1 MSTRSRK
8 TFQQLVTLPDPAIP
22 LAEAA
27 LIMACEEYPQL
38 ELSPYLDMLD
48 HMAQVAGE
56 KRTSS
61 DSPRE
66 TVEKINSVLFESFG
80 FRGNP
85 DDYYDPRNSF
95 FNDVL
100 DRRIGVPIT
109 LSTVYI
115 EVSRRLNF
123 PIAGVGMPGH
133 FIVKY
138 FDPREEFFID
148 PYNRGAILT
157 REDCRDRL
165 HERYG
170 DALEFSDRLLGR
182 ATHRQILWRM
192 LNNLK
197 DIYLKG
203 HATDK
208 CLSIVDMM
216 LMIDSEDPAQFR
228 DRGLLRLQ
236 LRQFR
241 GARRDLEH
249 YLQHSPNAQDRE
261 EIENH
266 VKELKRIRALMN

>member
-1 MSTRSRK
+1 MSVRSRK
-8 TFQQLVTLPDPAIP
+8 TFQQLVDLPDAAVP

-38 ELSPYLDMLD
+38 ELTPYLDMLD
-48 HMAQVAGE
+48 RIAGVAQE
-56 KRTSS
+56 QIRSS
-61 DSPRE
+61 DGAKEIVR
-66 TVEKINSVLFESFG
+66 KINSVLFESFG
-80 FRGNP
+80 FRGNTE
-85 DDYYDPRNSF
+85 DYYDPRNSF

-100 DRRIGVPIT
+100 DRRMGIPIT
-109 LSTVYI
+109 LSTLYI
-115 EVSRRLNF
+115 EVARRLNF

-138 FDPREEFFID
+138 FTPREEFFID
-148 PYNRGAILT
+148 PYNRGEILT
-157 REDCRDRL
+157 RDDCRDRL

-170 DALEFSDRLLGR
+170 VALEFSDRMLGR
-182 ATHRQILWRM
+182 VTPKQILWRM

-203 HATDK
+203 HASDK

-216 LMIDSEDPAQFR
+216 LMIDSEDLIQFR

-236 LRQFR
+236 LRQFE
-241 GARRDLEH
+241 GAGKDLQH
-249 YLQHSPNAQDRE
+249 YLQHAPHAQDRE

>member
-1 MSTRSRK
+1 VSARSRK
-8 TFQQLVTLPDPAIP
+8 TFEQLVTLPDPAIP

-48 HMAQVAGE
+48 NIAHIASA
-56 KRTSS
+56 KRASS
-61 DSPRE
+61 DTPRD

-85 DDYYDPRNSF
+85 EDYYDPRNSF

-100 DRRIGVPIT
+100 DRRMGIPIT

-148 PYNRGAILT
+148 PYNQGAILT
-157 REDCRDRL
+157 RDDCRERL
-165 HERYG
+165 RERYG

-228 DRGLLRLQ
+228 DRGLLRMQ
-236 LRQFR
+236 RRQFQ
-241 GARRDLEH
+241 GAGQDLEH
-249 YLQHSPNAQDRE
+249 YLQHSPNAEDRQ